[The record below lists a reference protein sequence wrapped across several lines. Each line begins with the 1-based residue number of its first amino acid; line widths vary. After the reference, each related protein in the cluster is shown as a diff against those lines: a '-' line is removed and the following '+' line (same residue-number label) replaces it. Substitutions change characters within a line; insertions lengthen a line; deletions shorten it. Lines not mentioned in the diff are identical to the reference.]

1 MRRIASVIAGL
12 ALVIAV
18 SAAAA
23 SAQTS
28 QLPLTP
34 QPLGPSGPAPVV
46 YYGPIVQH
54 PTGGQFPWVAN
65 LKPFSPQTNG
75 MSLEGFLRH
84 LVFQQTGKWIS
95 HLDAT
100 RVVPQQLSQ

>member
-1 MRRIASVIAGL
+1 MRRIASVVAGL
-12 ALVIAV
+12 AFVIAV
-18 SAAAA
+18 FTAAA
-23 SAQTS
+23 SAQTT

-34 QPLGPSGPAPVV
+34 QPLSPAAPAPAV
-46 YYGPIVQH
+46 YFGPPVEH
-54 PTGGQFPWVAN
+54 PTGGRFPWVAD
-65 LKPFSPQTNG
+65 LKPYTPQTNG

-100 RVVPQQLSQ
+100 RVVQQQKAQ